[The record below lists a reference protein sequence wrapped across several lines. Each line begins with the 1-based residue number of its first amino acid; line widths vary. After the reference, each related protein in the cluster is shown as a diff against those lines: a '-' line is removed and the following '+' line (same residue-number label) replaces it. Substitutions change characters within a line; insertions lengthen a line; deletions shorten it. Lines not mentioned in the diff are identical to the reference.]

1 MPGGLPAGHPHRTMP
16 TATPALRDFCAEAD
30 ELIDAMVDG
39 IDRLEADAHRP
50 AAAPPRLHALFRHAH
65 SLKGLAGMSALSGI
79 AAMAHQL
86 EDVLDA
92 LRLGRQPWSPD
103 VMGWLRES
111 CAQLRAEARRVAQ
124 GLAPQARSLR
134 PPPGGRAPPPRRR

>member
-1 MPGGLPAGHPHRTMP
+1 MPGGLPARHPHRTMP
-16 TATPALRDFCAEAD
+16 TAPPALREFCAEA
-30 ELIDAMVDG
+30 G
-39 IDRLEADAHRP
+39 G
-50 AAAPPRLHALFRHAH
+50 APPRLHALFRHAH

-111 CAQLRAEARRVAQ
+111 
-124 GLAPQARSLR
+124 
-134 PPPGGRAPPPRRR
+134 GGPPPRGGARR